1 MSRRR
6 RSRCCTRTASPTSG
20 YSFKKVWKERFDQL
34 ELQCLTFLVQIVPDR
49 EEAVASLAGALSVSE
64 EQITESP
71 IAMIGTTDQIIETLR
86 ERREQFGF
94 SYIVVHEAELDTFA
108 PVVAALTGT

>member
-1 MSRRR
+1 
-6 RSRCCTRTASPTSG
+6 
-20 YSFKKVWKERFDQL
+20 
-34 ELQCLTFLVQIVPDR
+34 
-49 EEAVASLAGALSVSE
+49 
-64 EQITESP
+64 
-71 IAMIGTTDQIIETLR
+71 MIGTTDQIIETLR